1 MMFEGSA
8 RQECPADALGGHCHQ
23 RPAGSPAVGEATE
36 NHSQSEAE
44 TLPGIPEEQ
53 TYTGPSSILGAVVRQ
68 GVVGR
73 SWEEARS
80 APQQA
85 PSGFEDS
92 ISGDADDTGGSWYAG
107 RGLVGH
113 SWEEAKNA
121 PRQAPSGFEDS
132 IFGAADDTGGSWHAG
147 RGRRL
152 WQANAPGPLENS
164 QGVRSAS
171 AAGVWQ
177 DAPSAPLASQLDSR
191 FARMTVSKNSDFA

>member
-92 ISGDADDTGGSWYAG
+92 IFGASGDTG
-107 RGLVGH
+107 
-113 SWEEAKNA
+113 
-121 PRQAPSGFEDS
+121 D
-132 IFGAADDTGGSWHAG
+132 SWHAG